1 MLTLSCQGVALL
13 VLVVGLCGSAFG
25 RAGPAEP
32 APTESAS
39 PTRAAVLSRDFAGE
53 QCFTKASHASTLGF
67 PFAVEIAE
75 VYVKGGQR
83 VKAGDPLVRARD
95 EDFVAQRDLQRVI
108 ATSDLEVKRAKSTL
122 DQAQV
127 EYDAQAQLLEKN
139 KGASKIELDR
149 AKAQL
154 EVRGAEHELA
164 KRELEQQKLTLVQ
177 REEQLKRY
185 TIRAPFDGLVD
196 SIVVDLGEIKR
207 ETDPVLRL
215 VSIDPLWLD
224 VPTPTNQT
232 LTLALKPG
240 DPAWVLLDAPGDP
253 RVLQGRVIE
262 VGAEADPGSATRR
275 VRVELANTD
284 QRPGGMTAWV
294 RFTPLDAAT
303 RKLFEPRAAGAQA
316 AKDARP

>member
-1 MLTLSCQGVALL
+1 MVL
-13 VLVVGLCGSAFG
+13 VLAFVAGALGSVFD
-25 RAGPAEP
+25 RATAQDVSATADSTRTRSAE
-32 APTESAS
+32 
-39 PTRAAVLSRDFAGE
+39 LSRDFQGE

-67 PFAVEIAE
+67 PFSIEIAQI
-75 VYVKGGQR
+75 YVKGGQH
-83 VKAGDPLVRARD
+83 VKMGDPLVRARD

-108 ATSDLEVKRAKSTL
+108 AESDLEVKRAKSTL

-127 EYDAQAQLLEKN
+127 EFAAQEQLLEKN
-139 KGASKIELDR
+139 RGASKIEFDR

-154 EVRGAEHELA
+154 EVRSAEYDLA
-164 KRELEQQKLTLVQ
+164 KRELQQQKLTLVQ

-185 TIRAPFDGLVD
+185 TISAPFDGIVD

-224 VPTPTNQT
+224 VPAPTNLT
-232 LTLALKPG
+232 LTLSLKPG

-253 RVLQGRVIE
+253 KVLQGKVIE

-275 VRVELANTD
+275 VRVELANPE
-284 QRPGGMTAWV
+284 QRPSGMTAWV
-294 RFTPLDAAT
+294 RFTPIDPAT
-303 RKLFEPRAAGAQA
+303 RKLLESRTSAQA